1 MAFKNKMLIGNKWI
15 SKKETFPV
23 INPYNGK
30 FLAAVPAGD
39 SKDVSK
45 AIETAERT
53 FKKFKDTP
61 AHIRASILEKT
72 AEIIS
77 KNADDIA
84 RTISLESG
92 KAITY
97 SRAEVARSIDTFKF
111 SAEEAKR
118 IHGETVPMDASSA
131 GEKRLGFYI
140 RLPKGVIAAISP
152 FNFPLNLVAHKVGP
166 AIAAGNCV
174 VLKPA
179 STTPLTALKLGE
191 IMLKAGL
198 PAGVLNIVTGSGSRV
213 GNPLVED
220 ERISMITFTG
230 SMEVGKRIK
239 EKSGLKFVTL
249 ELGSNSAVVIDEGV
263 EYKKAIPRI
272 IVGAYYNSGQTCISV
287 QRIYVHKSFYKKFI
301 SDLKD
306 EVKKI
311 KVGNPL
317 NNKVLYGPLIEEKEA
332 IRVEDW
338 ISEAKKCGAKLI
350 TGGERKKAIISPTV
364 LSDTSAEMKVVKDEI
379 FAPVVSVMPFDS
391 FDEGLSMANDSI
403 YGLNGGVYTNKIE
416 RAIEAIK
423 EYKVG
428 SLMINDI
435 PTFRVDH
442 MPYGGVRASGI
453 GREGPK
459 YAIEEMTDIKMV
471 SISY

>member
-1 MAFKNKMLIGNKWI
+1 MSFKNKMLIGNKWI

-23 INPYNGK
+23 TNPYNGK
-30 FLAAVPAGD
+30 HLASVPSGD
-39 SKDVSK
+39 SKDVSR
-45 AIETAERT
+45 AIATAEKAFRT
-53 FKKFKDTP
+53 FKNMP
-61 AHIRASILEKT
+61 AHQRASILEKT
-72 AEIIS
+72 AELIS
-77 KNADDIA
+77 KNAEDIA
-84 RTISLESG
+84 KTISLESG

-118 IHGETVPMDASSA
+118 IHGEVIPMDASPA
-131 GEKRLGFYI
+131 GENRLGFYM
-140 RLPKGVIAAISP
+140 RVPKGVIAAISP

-198 PAGVLNIVTGSGSRV
+198 PAGVLNVVTGSGGNV
-213 GNPLVED
+213 GNPLVTD

-230 SMEVGKRIK
+230 SMAVGKGIK

-249 ELGSNSAVVIDEGV
+249 ELGSNSAVVIDEGID
-263 EYKKAIPRI
+263 YKKAIPRI
-272 IVGAYYNSGQTCISV
+272 IIGAYYNSGQTCISV
-287 QRIYVHKSFYKKFI
+287 QRIYVHKSLYKKFI
-301 SDLKD
+301 ADLKNA
-306 EVKKI
+306 VRKI

-317 NNKVLYGPLIEEKEA
+317 DKKVLYGPLIEEKEA
-332 IRVEDW
+332 ARVEEW
-338 ISEAKKCGAKLI
+338 ISEAQKCGANLVS
-350 TGGERKKAIISPTV
+350 GGRRKKSVIPATV
-364 LSDTSAEMKVVKDEI
+364 LSDTASDMKVVKDEI
-379 FAPVVSVMPFDS
+379 FAPVVSVMPFGN
-391 FDEGLSMANDSI
+391 FDEGLSLANDSI
-403 YGLNGGVYTNKIE
+403 YGLNGGVYTNSIG
-416 RAIEAIK
+416 RAIQAIR

-459 YAIEEMTDIKMV
+459 FAVEEMTDIKMI
-471 SISY
+471 SILH

>member
-1 MAFKNKMLIGNKWI
+1 MTLKNKMLIGKNWV

-23 INPYNGK
+23 TNPYNGK
-30 FLAAVPAGD
+30 HIASVPSGD
-39 SKDVSK
+39 RKDVSRAIGEAEK
-45 AIETAERT
+45 A
-53 FKKFKDTP
+53 FKSFSKMP
-61 AHIRASILEKT
+61 AHRRASILEKT
-72 AEIIS
+72 ALLLS
-77 KNADDIA
+77 KDAEGIA

-97 SRAEVARSIDTFKF
+97 ARAEVARSIDTFKF

-118 IHGETVPMDASSA
+118 IYGEVIPMDASSA
-131 GEKRLGFYI
+131 GENRLGFYI
-140 RLPKGVIAAISP
+140 RLPKGIIAAISP

-166 AIAAGNCV
+166 AIAGGNCV

-198 PAGVLNIVTGSGSRV
+198 PAGVLNIVTGSGGNV
-213 GNPLVED
+213 GNPLVTD
-220 ERISMITFTG
+220 ERVSMITFTG
-230 SMEVGKRIK
+230 SMEVGKWIK

-263 EYKKAIPRI
+263 DYKKEIPRI

-287 QRIYVHKSFYKKFI
+287 QRLYVHKSIYKNFTA
-301 SDLKD
+301 DLKNA
-306 EVKKI
+306 VNKI

-317 NNKVLYGPLIEEKEA
+317 DNDVLYGPLIEEKEA
-332 IRVEDW
+332 VRVEEW
-338 ISEAKKCGAKLI
+338 ISEARKCGAKLVS
-350 TGGERKKAIISPTV
+350 GGTRKKAVISATV
-364 LSDTSAEMKVVKDEI
+364 LSDTTAEMKVVKDEI
-379 FAPVVSVMPFDS
+379 FAPVVAVMS
-391 FDEGLSMANDSI
+391 FDKFDKGMDMANDSI
-403 YGLNGGVYTNKIE
+403 YGLNGGVYTKSIE
-416 RAIEAIK
+416 RAIQAIK

-442 MPYGGVRASGI
+442 MPYGGVKASGI

-459 YAIEEMTDIKMV
+459 FAVEEMTDIKMI